1 MRVDVAQGMHC
12 LQAQALIMIDL
23 GNCLQDLNPLISLR
37 TIGSIELV
45 GALAL
50 KLESEGEVPVTT

>member
-1 MRVDVAQGMHC
+1 MHC

-23 GNCLQDLNPLISLR
+23 GNCLQDLNPLVSLR
-37 TIGSIELV
+37 TIGSIEFV

-50 KLESEGEVPVTT
+50 ELESEGEVPVAT